1 MKKILVP
8 CDFSDPAVQAF
19 KFAVEI
25 ARKSKG
31 EILLL
36 HVIELPVLYES
47 AAVLSFEENYLKDRK
62 ANAEKNFNKM
72 REKWAKNGP
81 KINTAIEY
89 GGAVTIIK
97 RFLDESKIDLVV
109 LGTTGASG
117 LKEFTVG
124 SNAEKIVRTSPVPV
138 IAIKKVPTAIK
149 EIVFPTRPDMDQ
161 EEITTKVKALQDLFG
176 ARLHVVYINTPG
188 LFKRDAETKANLQA
202 YAKRF
207 MLKNFTINI
216 YNDVSEE
223 EGIANFAKEVKADMI
238 ALRTHGRR
246 GLAHLAVGSIAE
258 DIVNHINCPIWTYKI
273 KE

>member
-36 HVIELPVLYES
+36 HVIELPVLYDS
-47 AAVLSFEENYLKDRK
+47 AAVLSFEENFLKDRK

-72 REKWAKNGP
+72 KEKWAKNGP
-81 KINTAIEY
+81 KINTVIEY
-89 GGAVTIIK
+89 GGAVTVIK

-109 LGTTGASG
+109 LGTSGATG
-117 LKEFTVG
+117 LKEFTIG

-149 EIVFPTRPDMDQ
+149 EIVFPTRPDLDQ
-161 EEITTKVKALQDLFG
+161 EEITMKVKNLQDFFD
-176 ARLHVVYINTPG
+176 ARLHIVFINTPG
-188 LFKRDAETKANLQA
+188 MFKRDAETKVSLQA
-202 YAKRF
+202 YVKRF
-207 MLKNFTINI
+207 MLKNYTLNI

-223 EGIANFAKEVKADMI
+223 DGIASFAKDVKADMI

-246 GLAHLAVGSIAE
+246 GIARLASGSIAE